1 MEATDEAR
9 PAAFVFARGC
19 GPAVGLR
26 CRSGARLVLLASIPV
41 SLTFISSGGA
51 TRGDE
56 GLFSVSKYWFP
67 AKRYGWGWGLPTTWQ
82 GWIAVLAFV
91 VLIAAG
97 SILLPPGR
105 SLAAYLIY
113 VCALVVLLLGLCWL
127 KGEPPRWRWGGR
139 DRA

>member
-1 MEATDEAR
+1 
-9 PAAFVFARGC
+9 
-19 GPAVGLR
+19 
-26 CRSGARLVLLASIPV
+26 
-41 SLTFISSGGA
+41 
-51 TRGDE
+51 
-56 GLFSVSKYWFP
+56 VSKYWFP